1 MTLCLEEIEEN
12 IHRRRMAKVV
22 AKYGESPT
30 VGMQLGRGHIDLSQE
45 SALEDSC
52 VHEEERFFKVR
63 AVVDTH
69 EFPFPT
75 R

>member
-1 MTLCLEEIEEN
+1 
-12 IHRRRMAKVV
+12 MAKVV

-30 VGMQLGRGHIDLSQE
+30 VGLQLGRGHIDLSQE
-45 SALEDSC
+45 SALELRERKMKLEPLEDSC